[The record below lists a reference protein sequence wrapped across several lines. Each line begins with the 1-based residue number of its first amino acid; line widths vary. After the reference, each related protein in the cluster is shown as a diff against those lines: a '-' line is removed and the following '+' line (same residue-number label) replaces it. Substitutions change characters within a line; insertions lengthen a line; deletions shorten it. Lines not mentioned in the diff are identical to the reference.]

1 MKKIISILLIIMT
14 LTACNFSNKSKFM
27 MSTDTGI
34 TDQNKL
40 QTYQA
45 IIPDL
50 KFYKA
55 KVPENAI
62 SYKLSIVRV
71 KNGKI
76 DEKNTSS
83 FSGDFKYIK
92 NFSKNSFSFAGG
104 LLENE
109 FIFSLGNG
117 DISSIKPN
125 ANVGKKEAK
134 AISFNKEFEKI
145 ELNKDY
151 ILMQVD
157 YFPSSKGTKTIDVK
171 TLDEFEG
178 KADHEADH
186 EYYLMCLKFMDK
198 SLEVN

>member
-1 MKKIISILLIIMT
+1 MKKIISLLLIIMT

-34 TDQNKL
+34 TDQEKL

-104 LLENE
+104 LLKNE

-117 DISSIKPN
+117 DISSIKPDV
-125 ANVGKKEAK
+125 NVDKKEAR
-134 AISFNKEFEKI
+134 AISFNEEFEKI

-157 YFPSSKGTKTIDVK
+157 YFPASKGTKSIDVK
-171 TLDEFEG
+171 ILDEFEG
-178 KADHEADH
+178 KADH